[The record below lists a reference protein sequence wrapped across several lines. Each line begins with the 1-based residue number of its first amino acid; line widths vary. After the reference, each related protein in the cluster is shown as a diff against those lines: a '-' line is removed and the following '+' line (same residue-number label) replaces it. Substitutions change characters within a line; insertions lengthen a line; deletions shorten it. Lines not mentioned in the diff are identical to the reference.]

1 MSAKLP
7 PHCYWRKDTIWGRV
21 IIAGSE
27 HRRSLRTADAKE
39 AARRVRAWQTKLER
53 HQFGDIEAP
62 GFKEAVLRWAKEVLP
77 GSVKPAVA
85 KRYLVSIRQ
94 MADHFGELRVTEID
108 AASISSY
115 ISSRSGVATNAT
127 IRRDLTALSRLLSSC
142 MAWGWLQSNQARLFD
157 RSIIRERRDPI
168 SPPADAD
175 VEKLIAASP
184 PGVASILRLLEQ
196 TGMREMEAV
205 TLSAS
210 DIDRSSKQIRLIR
223 TKTNRPRTLDWR
235 TPGGDAGIVLDVIVP
250 PFLNAYGR
258 PYRNFA
264 SNVNQI
270 TRRLMAED
278 PTFKPFRVHDLR
290 HRFAI
295 RWLRNG
301 GDIYRLSLHPRAF
314 ECPRYRKLSRPPDG
328 AGAGGGA
335 GENCTQR
342 DCPNLGGSHGQYGCW
357 LKRASSTGR
366 RGGDIHG
373 LPTGRDLYVISAPVG
388 CIVGRRRDQR

>member
-39 AARRVRAWQTKLER
+39 AARRIRAWQTKLER
-53 HQFGDIEAP
+53 HQFGDVEAP

-115 ISSRSGVATNAT
+115 ISFRSGVATNAT

-175 VEKLIAASP
+175 VEKLIAASR

-235 TPGGDAGIVLDVIVP
+235 TPGGDAGIVLDATAP

-264 SNVNQI
+264 SNVTQI
-270 TRRLMAED
+270 RQRLVATD
-278 PTFKPFRVHDLR
+278 PAFKPFRVHDLR

-295 RWLRNG
+295 RWLRQG
-301 GDIYRLSLHPRAF
+301 GDIYRLSMHLGHISISTTEGYLGHLTAREQAVAQG
-314 ECPRYRKLSRPPDG
+314 RNARKETAL
-328 AGAGGGA
+328 
-335 GENCTQR
+335 
-342 DCPNLGGSHGQYGCW
+342 
-357 LKRASSTGR
+357 
-366 RGGDIHG
+366 
-373 LPTGRDLYVISAPVG
+373 ISEEVTVSMGVG
-388 CIVGRRRDQR
+388 

>member
-1 MSAKLP
+1 MPTKLP

-21 IIAGSE
+21 IISGSE

-39 AARRVRAWQTKLER
+39 AARRIRAWQTKLER
-53 HQFGDIEAP
+53 QQFGDVEAP

-108 AASISSY
+108 AASISGY
-115 ISSRSGVATNAT
+115 ISLRSGVATNAT

-142 MAWGWLQSNQARLFD
+142 MAWGWLRSNPARLFD

-168 SPPADAD
+168 SPPADDD

-205 TLSAS
+205 TLAAAEVC
-210 DIDRSSKQIRLIR
+210 DRQIRLIR

-235 TPGGDAGIVLDVIVP
+235 TPGGDAGIVLDAYGP

-270 TRRLMAED
+270 TRRLVATD
-278 PTFKPFRVHDLR
+278 PAFRPFRVHDLR

-301 GDIYRLSLHPRAF
+301 GDIYRLSLHLGHSSVRVTENYLGHLTAR
-314 ECPRYRKLSRPPDG
+314 EQAVAQGRTARKETAL
-328 AGAGGGA
+328 
-335 GENCTQR
+335 
-342 DCPNLGGSHGQYGCW
+342 
-357 LKRASSTGR
+357 
-366 RGGDIHG
+366 
-373 LPTGRDLYVISAPVG
+373 ISEEVTVSMGVG
-388 CIVGRRRDQR
+388 

>member
-1 MSAKLP
+1 MPTKLP

-39 AARRVRAWQTKLER
+39 AARRIRAWQTKLER

-115 ISSRSGVATNAT
+115 ICSRSGVATNAT

-142 MAWGWLQSNQARLFD
+142 MAWGWLQSNPARLFD

-168 SPPADAD
+168 SPPADDD

-196 TGMREMEAV
+196 TGMRENEAV
-205 TLSAS
+205 TLAAAEVC
-210 DIDRSSKQIRLIR
+210 DRQIRLIR

-235 TPGGDAGIVLDVIVP
+235 TPGGDAGIVLDAIVP

-270 TRRLMAED
+270 TQRLTAED

-290 HRFAI
+290 HRFVI
-295 RWLRNG
+295 RWL
-301 GDIYRLSLHPRAF
+301 
-314 ECPRYRKLSRPPDG
+314 
-328 AGAGGGA
+328 
-335 GENCTQR
+335 
-342 DCPNLGGSHGQYGCW
+342 
-357 LKRASSTGR
+357 R
-366 RGGDIHG
+366 RGGDIYHLSMHLG
-373 LPTGRDLYVISAPVG
+373 HQSLKTTEAYLGHLTAREQAVAQGRTARKETALISEEVTVSMGVG
-388 CIVGRRRDQR
+388 

>member
-39 AARRVRAWQTKLER
+39 AARRVKAWQTKLER
-53 HQFGDIEAP
+53 HQFGDVEAP

-301 GDIYRLSLHPRAF
+301 GDIYRLSLHLGHSSVRVTENYLGHLTAR
-314 ECPRYRKLSRPPDG
+314 EQAVAQGRTARKETAL
-328 AGAGGGA
+328 
-335 GENCTQR
+335 
-342 DCPNLGGSHGQYGCW
+342 
-357 LKRASSTGR
+357 
-366 RGGDIHG
+366 
-373 LPTGRDLYVISAPVG
+373 ISEEVTVSMGVG
-388 CIVGRRRDQR
+388 

>member
-21 IIAGSE
+21 IISGSE

-53 HQFGDIEAP
+53 QQFGDVEAP

-108 AASISSY
+108 AASISGY
-115 ISSRSGVATNAT
+115 ISLRSGVATNAT

-142 MAWGWLQSNQARLFD
+142 MAWGWLQSNPARLFD

-196 TGMREMEAV
+196 TGMRENEAV
-205 TLSAS
+205 TLAAAEVCAGKSAS
-210 DIDRSSKQIRLIR
+210 
-223 TKTNRPRTLDWR
+223 
-235 TPGGDAGIVLDVIVP
+235 
-250 PFLNAYGR
+250 
-258 PYRNFA
+258 
-264 SNVNQI
+264 
-270 TRRLMAED
+270 
-278 PTFKPFRVHDLR
+278 
-290 HRFAI
+290 
-295 RWLRNG
+295 
-301 GDIYRLSLHPRAF
+301 
-314 ECPRYRKLSRPPDG
+314 
-328 AGAGGGA
+328 
-335 GENCTQR
+335 
-342 DCPNLGGSHGQYGCW
+342 
-357 LKRASSTGR
+357 
-366 RGGDIHG
+366 
-373 LPTGRDLYVISAPVG
+373 SAPRPIGHAHWIGGHRVEMQAL
-388 CIVGRRRDQR
+388 CWMLLSHHS

>member
-1 MSAKLP
+1 MPAKLP

-21 IIAGSE
+21 VIAARE
-27 HRRSLRTADAKE
+27 YRRSLRTDDPRE
-39 AARRVRAWQTKLER
+39 AARRIKAWQTKLER
-53 HQFGDIEAP
+53 QQFGDIEAP

-94 MADHFGELRVTEID
+94 MVDHFGELRVTEID
-108 AASISSY
+108 ATSISNY
-115 ISSRSGVATNAT
+115 ISSRSGAATNAT

-142 MAWGWLQSNQARLFD
+142 VAWGWLQSNPARLFD

-168 SPPADAD
+168 SPPADDD

-196 TGMREMEAV
+196 SGMREMEAV
-205 TLSAS
+205 TLAGAEVR
-210 DIDRSSKQIRLIR
+210 DRQIRLIR

-235 TPGGDAGIVLDVIVP
+235 TPGGDAGIVLDATVP

-278 PTFKPFRVHDLR
+278 PAFKPFRVHDLR

-301 GDIYRLSLHPRAF
+301 GDIYRLSLHLGHSSIRVTENYLGHLTAR
-314 ECPRYRKLSRPPDG
+314 EQAVAQGRNAYREAAK
-328 AGAGGGA
+328 AEA
-335 GENCTQR
+335 
-342 DCPNLGGSHGQYGCW
+342 Y
-357 LKRASSTGR
+357 
-366 RGGDIHG
+366 
-373 LPTGRDLYVISAPVG
+373 
-388 CIVGRRRDQR
+388 DQRAQPAG

>member
-1 MSAKLP
+1 MPTKLP

-39 AARRVRAWQTKLER
+39 AARRIRAWQTKLER

-115 ISSRSGVATNAT
+115 ICSRSGVATNAT

-142 MAWGWLQSNQARLFD
+142 MAWGWLQSNPARLFD

-168 SPPADAD
+168 SPPADDD

-196 TGMREMEAV
+196 TGMRKNEAV
-205 TLSAS
+205 TLAAAEVC
-210 DIDRSSKQIRLIR
+210 DRQIRLIR

-235 TPGGDAGIVLDVIVP
+235 TPGGDAGIVLDAIVP

-264 SNVNQI
+264 SNVN
-270 TRRLMAED
+270 
-278 PTFKPFRVHDLR
+278 
-290 HRFAI
+290 
-295 RWLRNG
+295 
-301 GDIYRLSLHPRAF
+301 
-314 ECPRYRKLSRPPDG
+314 
-328 AGAGGGA
+328 
-335 GENCTQR
+335 
-342 DCPNLGGSHGQYGCW
+342 
-357 LKRASSTGR
+357 
-366 RGGDIHG
+366 
-373 LPTGRDLYVISAPVG
+373 
-388 CIVGRRRDQR
+388 